1 MARPKELFGLKD
13 ARSMRGILSRGH
25 PKYVGPSKSPRP
37 GNIFD
42 VQKAAQ
48 RRIKKM
54 QKLNDT
60 RSFR

>member
-25 PKYVGPSKSPRP
+25 ARYAGPGKAPKV

-42 VQKAAQ
+42 IQRAARKRLSKVRKFQDQ
-48 RRIKKM
+48 RR
-54 QKLNDT
+54 
-60 RSFR
+60 FR